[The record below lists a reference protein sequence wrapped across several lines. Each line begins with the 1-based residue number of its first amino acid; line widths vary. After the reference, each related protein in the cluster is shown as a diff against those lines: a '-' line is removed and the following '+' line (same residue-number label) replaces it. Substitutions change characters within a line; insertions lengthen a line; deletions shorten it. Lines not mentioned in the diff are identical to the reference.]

1 MTQPENPN
9 VQPDSPQPVPQ
20 PMQPDTQNAMPE
32 QTTPQFTGN
41 GPAQQPYGAQPETQI
56 NYGAQQNPASAA
68 PFGTQPS
75 YGAPS
80 GGAPAGGVPP
90 YGGGSRG
97 PVGGA
102 QPFPPQGGYDQYPP
116 QEQTDS
122 YSTMTIVGLILA
134 ILIPPV
140 GLIISIVAMVNIN
153 KHGASK
159 SSRTLA
165 LVGTIVGAALTV
177 ASIILAVFMLRND
190 STVVVRTDSL
200 RSPGVTQSQTPG
212 ATGSD
217 DSDAADSTDSDSSIS
232 SDGSGGAGSGAGR
245 DPYGSL
251 SESDR
256 NELDNVQQQLNNGEI
271 TLEEAFRNPTVKRGI
286 EEALSSQLPSGTKG
300 SISAKGNTLIYTIDV
315 GTSSSAYSEF
325 STEVI
330 DATGRLMATQMNK
343 NSKQKFSV
351 RYVLLSDGKTIYD
364 NTFTGSN

>member
-9 VQPDSPQPVPQ
+9 IQPDSPQPVPQ
-20 PMQPDTQNAMPE
+20 PMQPGAQHATPE
-32 QTTPQFTGN
+32 QVTPQFTGN

-56 NYGAQQNPASAA
+56 NYGAQQNPAPAA
-68 PFGTQPS
+68 PFGAQPS
-75 YGAPS
+75 YGAPF
-80 GGAPAGGVPP
+80 GGASAGGVPP
-90 YGGGSRG
+90 YGGGPRG

-165 LVGTIVGAALTV
+165 LIGTIVGAALTV

-200 RSPGVTQSQTPG
+200 RSPGVTQSQTPDTAQTPG

-217 DSDAADSTDSDSSIS
+217 SGSADSNSGSS
-232 SDGSGGAGSGAGR
+232 GRAGSGTGGNISG
-245 DPYGSL
+245 DF
-251 SESDR
+251 SDLQ
-256 NELDNVQQQLNNGEI
+256 EKILNGEM
-271 TLEEAFRNPTVKRGI
+271 TLEEAMRNPDVQREIKKGL
-286 EEALSSQLPSGTKG
+286 EESASGVT
-300 SISAKGNTLIYTIDV
+300 SVSAKGNTIICTID
-315 GTSSSAYSEF
+315 GDSPEF
-325 STEVI
+325 KGMSLASI
-330 DATGRLMATQMNK
+330 DLAGRFLATQMNQSG
-343 NSKQKFSV
+343 SKATFAI
-351 RYVLLSDGKTIYD
+351 RYIVVSGGKTIYD
-364 NTFTGSN
+364 KTFTGSN